1 MRLVEAANERA
12 REGACQRCRSPA
24 QTSASADHR
33 WQSLGQGLLSSK
45 AHLGLL
51 PDALPAA
58 RVVQVALKA
67 PPERSDQHQ
76 SHPVGTNQQVGVES
90 RLRSQISRCK

>member
-1 MRLVEAANERA
+1 MRRVEAANERA
-12 REGACQRCRSPA
+12 RDGACQRCRS
-24 QTSASADHR
+24 SAPSAGHR
-33 WQSLGQGLLSSK
+33 WQSLGHGLLSSK
-45 AHLGLL
+45 AHIGLL

-76 SHPVGTNQQVGVES
+76 SLPVGANQQVGVES
-90 RLRSQISRCK
+90 RLRSRISRCK